1 MKEMHIRMNN
11 MREFMK
17 FKVFLV
23 IINMIQRQY
32 KIQNL
37 SYHYIIFDT
46 NYHISSF
53 EFNKFLS
60 QVIFKFQH
68 EIK

>member
-1 MKEMHIRMNN
+1 
-11 MREFMK
+11 MK

-53 EFNKFLS
+53 EFNKFSS

>member
-1 MKEMHIRMNN
+1 MNN

-46 NYHISSF
+46 IYYISSF
-53 EFNKFLS
+53 EFNKFS
-60 QVIFKFQH
+60 S
-68 EIK
+68 